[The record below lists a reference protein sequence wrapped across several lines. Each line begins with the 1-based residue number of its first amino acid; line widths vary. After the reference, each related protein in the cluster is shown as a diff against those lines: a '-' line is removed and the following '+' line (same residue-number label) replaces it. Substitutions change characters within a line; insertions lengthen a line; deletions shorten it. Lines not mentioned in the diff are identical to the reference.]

1 MKDVNTLVW
10 GRLGPNSNMWKG
22 DLSPPNCPGFSESL
36 SASSRD
42 SEGDSVTFIRTRSGG
57 GRQRGP
63 ASRCAA
69 ERDTPGPRRWPEAA
83 PRPAASLGG
92 WAGFSA
98 PVPLASGQ
106 YFTAITKAT
115 PPTTQ
120 LAEARITDPELR
132 RIRVRTQLSPPPG
145 ASPAARAQLHPRASA
160 APRPRWSADVPRS
173 LPAPPLHLLVTGARV
188 LVFLD
193 KWFSHLEGCPAPS
206 PSLPCGWGPC
216 PRVSSSER

>member
-1 MKDVNTLVW
+1 
-10 GRLGPNSNMWKG
+10 MWKG

-92 WAGFSA
+92 WACFSA

-106 YFTAITKAT
+106 LFHCHHQSHSAHDS
-115 PPTTQ
+115 
-120 LAEARITDPELR
+120 ARR
-132 RIRVRTQLSPPPG
+132 GQNHR
-145 ASPAARAQLHPRASA
+145 PRAPQN
-160 APRPRWSADVPRS
+160 PRPHPALPTAPSSPHHPGPRS
-173 LPAPPLHLLVTGARV
+173 LPAPSCISELPPRPARAG
-188 LVFLD
+188 LQMCLAL
-193 KWFSHLEGCPAPS
+193 SPSSTPAPAGPRGES
-206 PSLPCGWGPC
+206 ARFSRQVVLTPGRLSRSISQPPLRLGALPQGF
-216 PRVSSSER
+216 

>member
-1 MKDVNTLVW
+1 
-10 GRLGPNSNMWKG
+10 MWKG

-57 GRQRGP
+57 GRQRSP

-92 WAGFSA
+92 WACFSA

-106 YFTAITKAT
+106 LFHCHHQSHSAHDSARRGQNHR
-115 PPTTQ
+115 PRAPQNPRPHPALPTTRG
-120 LAEARITDPELR
+120 LARCR
-132 RIRVRTQLSPPPG
+132 RPAASQSFRRAPPALVCRCASLSPG
-145 ASPAARAQLHPRASA
+145 ST
-160 APRPRWSADVPRS
+160 
-173 LPAPPLHLLVTGARV
+173 PAPAGHRGESARFSRQVVLTPGRLSRSISQPPLRLGA
-188 LVFLD
+188 
-193 KWFSHLEGCPAPS
+193 
-206 PSLPCGWGPC
+206 LPQGF
-216 PRVSSSER
+216 

>member
-22 DLSPPNCPGFSESL
+22 DPSPPNCPGFSESL

-57 GRQRGP
+57 GRQRGL

-106 YFTAITKAT
+106 LFHCHHQSHSAHDSARRGQNHRPRAPQNPRPHPALPTAPSSPHHPGPRPLPAPSCI
-115 PPTTQ
+115 
-120 LAEARITDPELR
+120 PEL
-132 RIRVRTQLSPPPG
+132 P
-145 ASPAARAQLHPRASA
+145 
-160 APRPRWSADVPRS
+160 PRPRWSADVPRS
-173 LPAPPLHLLVTGARV
+173 LSRLHPCTC
-188 LVFLD
+188 
-193 KWFSHLEGCPAPS
+193 WS
-206 PSLPCGWGPC
+206 PWRECSIF
-216 PRVSSSER
+216 